1 MMIDIVEKTRRIIY
15 SCETPRQAEA
25 AARYV
30 DLVAKRYP
38 HIDVWELRKELS
50 TLFSNSIYESV

>member
-38 HIDVWELRKELS
+38 HIDVWELRKELNM
-50 TLFSNSIYESV
+50 LFSNSVYESV

>member
-38 HIDVWELRKELS
+38 HIDVWELRKELNM
-50 TLFSNSIYESV
+50 LFSNSI